1 MTTAAMLSSQVMPAA
16 GSAPSVVSPAWALAT
31 IVASTAEMGSSKD
44 MGTLL
49 KMRWKWA
56 VVSRRASRARLPT

>member
-1 MTTAAMLSSQVMPAA
+1 MLSSHVIPAA
-16 GSAPSVVSPAWALAT
+16 GSAPSEVSPAWALAT
-31 IVASTAEMGSSKD
+31 IAASAEEMGSSKD

-56 VVSRRASRARLPT
+56 VVLAQGASVRARLPI